1 MSEMLQDVNTL
12 KTQNEELAKDNK
24 KYQKIN
30 KELRAKKNDIK
41 AVTASDKLDKTPGE
55 NKSRVE
61 QRGKKLPKLRA
72 P

>member
-1 MSEMLQDVNTL
+1 MSEMLQDANTL
-12 KTQNEELAKDNK
+12 KTQNEELIQDNE

-30 KELRAKKNDIK
+30 KKIRAKKNGIK
-41 AVTASDKLDKTPGE
+41 AVTASDKPDKTPGE

-61 QRGKKLPKLRA
+61 QRDKKLPKLRA